1 MPLAIDSPQRQLLA
15 EALQL
20 SRYLVAAGTTADPD
34 IDKQRQSRLRQIR
47 EELKAF
53 AHPVCR
59 SPLAVE
65 IIPLGV
71 RQTFVQ
77 SVLLLTRYHQLGGTT
92 WQGELDSPTLR
103 QYAPD
108 PIPAHWMSDDACD
121 LLCQVFALSMEYQAA
136 LAQRL
141 IEVDRQIAQQ
151 KRLMQ
156 AVREVADGGDGG
168 TQGWGDAE
176 REKFPTQSASSV
188 LFQSF
193 FGDVPIP
200 KAAIA
205 CIYTDMQLYFCIDYQ
220 DGQLRDVN
228 LWNCLSFAEQ
238 EQVQAFLLSLQ
249 QFRFEQFR
257 RFPTFGPC
265 DPNRMNVE
273 WCDRVAEQVGMT
285 RSEVMR
291 YLSRSVGIIPTAKA
305 EAFLLHDIWGHHW
318 QLMLTQF
325 ESDYTILTT
334 CDEPLRAAETAY
346 TVAGPLS
353 CRELFDR
360 QGDQVTVDEAR
371 ALLFFHGEVQQR
383 LGLMFT
389 HLLGEMIADVAE
401 FKFVWDYPQAVEQL
415 PSSSL
420 FKTDPTKLDLSL
432 ADVDFLFLRVLRP
445 LLEVHLSVFE
455 DSLLETELLSDW
467 LKEQP
472 DTLELRSSLKSA
484 IVHLYQIFLQE
495 YNATYLPTLTGEV
508 GMFTQIVSNLLYL
521 QNAINTL
528 YTDPSIDIQLPF
540 QDLLIVF
547 IGCYCSSESYADF
560 WTIDDVLAAYFL
572 PCLNLLQFHM

>member
-1 MPLAIDSPQRQLLA
+1 MPFAADSPQRQLLA

-20 SRYLVAAGTTADPD
+20 SRYLVAAGTTADPETR
-34 IDKQRQSRLRQIR
+34 KQRQSRLHQIR

-53 AHPVCR
+53 AHPICR
-59 SPLAVE
+59 SPLAVAD
-65 IIPLGV
+65 IPLAV

-92 WQGELDSPTLR
+92 WQGNLDSPTLQ
-103 QYAPD
+103 QYEPD
-108 PIPAHWMSDDACD
+108 PIPENWLAEDACD
-121 LLCQVFALSMEYQAA
+121 RLCQVFVLSTDYRTE
-136 LAQRL
+136 LEQRL
-141 IEVDRQIAQQ
+141 AAVDRQIAQQ

-156 AVREVADGGDGG
+156 VVMEDAGIGRHEG
-168 TQGWGDAE
+168 TE
-176 REKFPTQSASSV
+176 EKKGSTKEPLTPHGTASA

-193 FGDVPIP
+193 FGEVPIP
-200 KAAIA
+200 EAAIT
-205 CIYTDMQLYFCIDYQ
+205 CIYTEMQLYFCIDYQ
-220 DGQLRDVN
+220 NEQLPDAT
-228 LWNCLSFAEQ
+228 LWQALSCTEQ
-238 EQVQAFLLSLQ
+238 AQVETFLSSLK
-249 QFRFEQFR
+249 QFCFDQFR

-265 DPNRMNVE
+265 DPSQMNVE
-273 WCDRVAEQVGMT
+273 WCDRIAEKAEMP
-285 RSEVMR
+285 RAEVMR
-291 YLSRSVGIIPTAKA
+291 CLSRSVGIIPTAQA

-325 ESDYTILTT
+325 ESDYAILTT

-346 TVAGPLS
+346 TAVGPLS

-360 QGDQVTVDEAR
+360 EGDQITLDEERTV
-371 ALLFFHGEVQQR
+371 LFFHGEVQQR

-401 FKFVWDYPQAVEQL
+401 FKFVWDYPQAIDQL

-420 FKTDPTKLDLSL
+420 FKAEPTKLDLSL
-432 ADVDFLFLRVLRP
+432 ADVDFLFLRVLHP

-467 LKEQP
+467 LQEQP
-472 DTLELRSSLKSA
+472 DTLELRTSLKSA
-484 IVHLYQIFLQE
+484 IAHLYQIFLQE
-495 YNATYLPTLTGEV
+495 YNITYLPTLTGEE

-521 QNAINTL
+521 QNVINTL
-528 YTDPSIDIQLPF
+528 YTDSSINPHLPF
-540 QDLLIVF
+540 QDLLTVF
-547 IGCYCSSESYADF
+547 MGCYCSSESYAEF

-572 PCLNLLQFHM
+572 PCWHLL